1 MGRSPGFGSNPNNK
15 RPIKTRFR
23 YGYAAVQLNLLIK
36 LTHRLIIQ
44 KARRHPINEAPTDCK
59 HTVSGSISLPS
70 RGAFHLSLTVLIHYR
85 SPNVFSLTRWS
96 SLIQAEFL
104 VFRPTRDTTTN
115 TSPFHLRDFH
125 PLRSNFPDRF
135 DYKNVPDIVVPLP
148 PFNMGLG

>member
-1 MGRSPGFGSNPNNK
+1 M
-15 RPIKTRFR
+15 
-23 YGYAAVQLNLLIK
+23 K
-36 LTHRLIIQ
+36 LRQ
-44 KARRHPINEAPTDCK
+44 CPAPTDCK

-85 SPNVFSLTRWS
+85 SPTVFSLTRWS

-115 TSPFHLRDFH
+115 TSPFHLQDFH
-125 PLRSNFPDRF
+125 LLRSNFPDRF
-135 DYKNVPDIVVPLP
+135 DYEIVPDIVVPLP